1 MLVAQLKGG
10 GVKGVIINTME
21 KLKSAARE
29 LGLELTPA
37 RLEQFDSYYRELID
51 WNQRVNLTAITA
63 YEEVQLK
70 HFLDSLT
77 IILAWPPQ
85 ANQRNLRVIDVGT
98 GAGLP
103 GIPLKIAFPGI
114 KLVLLEATAKKA
126 DFLNHLIP
134 RLGLDDVEVVVGRA
148 EEVAREARYREQF
161 DLVLSRAVA
170 ALPALVEL
178 ALPFCAVGGLFI
190 AQKKGA
196 IDEEISRATKAI
208 SLLGGSLREVK
219 RVALPTF
226 PDERYLVVI
235 DKLSP
240 TPEKYPR
247 RPGLPA
253 KRPLA

>member
-1 MLVAQLKGG
+1 MQ
-10 GVKGVIINTME
+10 
-21 KLKSAARE
+21 KLKAGAGE
-29 LGLELTPA
+29 LGLELNPA
-37 RLEQFDSYYRELID
+37 QLGQFASYYRELID
-51 WNQRVNLTAITA
+51 WNRRVNLTAITE

-70 HFLDSLT
+70 QFLDSLT
-77 IILAWPPQ
+77 IILGCNLQ
-85 ANQRNLRVIDVGT
+85 ANQRGSRIIDVGT

-103 GIPLKIAFPGI
+103 GIPLKIAFPEI

-126 DFLNHLIP
+126 DFLRHIVQK
-134 RLGLDDVEVVVGRA
+134 LGLDGVEVVAGRA
-148 EEVAREARYREQF
+148 EDVAHEAKYREKF

-178 ALPFCAVGGLFI
+178 TLPFCAIGGSFI

-196 IDEEISRATKAI
+196 INEEIDRAGRAI
-208 SLLGGSLREVK
+208 SLLGGSLREVR
-219 RVALPTF
+219 RVDLP
-226 PDERYLVVI
+226 PLPNERYLVII

-253 KRPLA
+253 KRPLLP

>member
-1 MLVAQLKGG
+1 MLVAQLKWG

-21 KLKSAARE
+21 KLKSAAKK
-29 LGLELTPA
+29 LGLELSPA
-37 RLEQFDSYYRELID
+37 RLEQFASYYRELLD
-51 WNQRVNLTAITA
+51 WNQRVNLTAITG

-77 IILAWPPQ
+77 IILGCNLQ
-85 ANQRNLRVIDVGT
+85 ANQKDLRLIDVGT

-103 GIPLKIAFPGI
+103 GIPLKIAFPSI
-114 KLVLLEATAKKA
+114 KLTLLEATAKKA
-126 DFLNHLIP
+126 DFLSYIIP
-134 RLGLDDVEVVVGRA
+134 RLVLDNVEVVVGRA
-148 EEVAREARYREQF
+148 EEIAHQAGYREQF

-170 ALPALVEL
+170 ALPTLVEL

-196 IDEEISRATKAI
+196 IDEEISRATRAI

-219 RVALPTF
+219 RVTLSTLPN
-226 PDERYLVVI
+226 ERYLVVI